1 MGINIILP
9 LIMGIAMT
17 VIIGSQVA
25 PSYIE
30 KMKVA
35 KVENRTI
42 ANQNLIKDAIVRYI
56 KIKGEVPDH
65 TKGLEDLE
73 KAGLIQEHHKDN
85 FFHDEYTF
93 KIDKKKGILRIFT
106 TINDEDAGKYFS
118 NSFKFPNAPTC
129 VKEGDTCKKG
139 KWETFYLLDEDT
151 FKSIPIPKVGS
162 TEWADENY
170 TSDNLGK
177 KIEDGKELEN
187 GYVDYVKEGDKIR
200 EMIYDK
206 TKDQWVEGEENTFE
220 ENKYVA
226 GIIAPEKLYNYWL
239 DFQTIGFNSYEY
251 TESTQC
257 FSSAIDFYHYYS
269 GNYDKL
275 GFYASWVFKYSDLSY
290 INNLKGTY
298 GFNDVEIE
306 IFRKRQ
312 FDRIDILKAL
322 FKDILS
328 PTILDIKPNWRG
340 SLQTTT
346 KFESCG
352 TYEHMLSEVV
362 ALENKIKEI
371 IKPTCDNRTIKI
383 GSKTITASTTKQEYI
398 DYYENPDYF
407 CPNINIKTNFVDH
420 IDTKYPSIK

>member
-17 VIIGSQVA
+17 VIVGSQVV
-25 PSYIE
+25 PSFVE
-30 KMKVA
+30 QMKVA

-42 ANQNLIKDAIVRYI
+42 SNQNLIKDAIVRYI
-56 KIKGEVPDH
+56 KTNNKLPE
-65 TKGLEDLE
+65 TLEDL
-73 KAGLIQEHHKDN
+73 KKDN
-85 FFHDEYTF
+85 LLKDYHESNLFGGGYTF
-93 KIDKKKGILRIFT
+93 KIDKKKGTLKIFT

-151 FKSIPIPKVGS
+151 FKSIPIPEVGS
-162 TEWADENY
+162 SEWADENY
-170 TSDNLGK
+170 TNDNLGQK
-177 KIEDGKELEN
+177 LEEGKELEN
-187 GYVDYVKEGDKIR
+187 GYVDYVKEGDKII
-200 EMIYDK
+200 EYIYDK

-239 DFQTIGFNSYEY
+239 NFQTIGFNSYGY
-251 TESTQC
+251 IESTQC
-257 FSSAIDFYHYYS
+257 FSGAIEFYHYYS

-275 GFYASWVFKYSDLSY
+275 GFYALWVFRYSDLSY
-290 INNLKGTY
+290 INNLKGTH

-312 FDRIDILKAL
+312 LDRIDILKAL

-328 PTILDIKPNWRG
+328 PTILDIAPNWNG

-346 KFESCG
+346 KFKICG

-362 ALENKIKEI
+362 ALENKIKEVLE
-371 IKPTCDNRTIKI
+371 PTCKNRSDKF
-383 GSKTITASTTKQEYI
+383 GSQKPNDLKTKQQHI
-398 DYYENPDYF
+398 DFFENPDYF
-407 CPNINIKTNFVDH
+407 CPDITIKKTFVDY